1 MTEWLRAEVDVVR
14 VGIAEGAVAKSP
26 QRLRTSGLGSCVG
39 IVLFDGITHIA
50 GMVHIMLPECPA
62 EKTETVNPTKYADS
76 GIEWLIQHLE
86 SAGAQVNQLKS
97 KIAGGAQMFNFA
109 GKSDIMRVGP
119 RNVEAVK
126 HSLRR
131 FRIPL
136 LAEDVGGSVGRT
148 IEFDIDTLDLWVR
161 TAMKGTYKI

>member
-1 MTEWLRAEVDVVR
+1 
-14 VGIAEGAVAKSP
+14 
-26 QRLRTSGLGSCVG
+26 VG
-39 IVLFDGITHIA
+39 IVLFDGRTNIA

-62 EKTETVNPTKYADS
+62 DKTENFNPTKYADS
-76 GIEWLIQHLE
+76 GIEWLIRRLE
-86 SAGAQVNQLKS
+86 SAGALVNHLKS
-97 KIAGGAQMFNFA
+97 KIAGGAQMFSFA

-126 HSLRR
+126 NALCHYK
-131 FRIPL
+131 IPV

-148 IEFDIDTLDLWVR
+148 IEFDIDTHDLWVR